1 MTRRKIAAGTAGL
14 ALIAAGGVAAVGA
27 SGAAHHAAKD
37 AVVIKQKYGL
47 KMKPNR
53 YIQDQMRFNKD
64 VYRVN
69 SGGTLKLVLNKPQ
82 EGPHTAS
89 LVKKSDLPQTANE
102 AFNCKVCNELG
113 KAHGADPNS
122 EEPPEFP
129 FVENGRGQ
137 KTPSD
142 FNKPGDSGI
151 TGPRKGDSFTVDVT
165 AEPGS
170 TRYILCLIHP
180 WMQAKLVVE

>member
-27 SGAAHHAAKD
+27 SGAANDAATD
-37 AVVIKQKYGL
+37 SVVVKEKFSY

-53 YIQDQMRFNKD
+53 YIQDNMRFNKD

-69 SGGTLKLVLNKPQ
+69 SGGTLKLVNNKPQ
-82 EGPHTAS
+82 EGPHTVS
-89 LVKKSDLPQTANE
+89 LVKKSDLPKTANE
-102 AFNCKVCNELG
+102 AFNCRVCNALF

-122 EEPPEFP
+122 EDPPEFT
-129 FVENGRGQ
+129 FVDNGRGQ
-137 KTPSD
+137 RTPAD
-142 FNKPGDSGI
+142 FNKPGDSGV

-165 AEPGS
+165 AAPG
-170 TRYILCLIHP
+170 TKRWMLCIIHP
-180 WMQAKLVVE
+180 WMQAKLEVE